1 MSSKISI
8 CSGASLLVGAA
19 PISDSNDSTTPARL
33 TINLFDDV
41 QDDLLRAH
49 PWSFATKRV
58 KLSPLVS
65 TPPYGYKYEFNKP
78 PDMLRLLSIDSLY
91 AGRDFKLEG
100 GKILANVSAL
110 DMCYVFRNNDV
121 GTWPPDFVNAVKY
134 ELASQIAYPIAKS
147 DTLRQTL
154 EQKAQYKLM
163 IAKANN
169 AMETPS
175 QRFKGNPLLQA
186 RY

>member
-1 MSSKISI
+1 MASKVSI

-19 PISDSNDSTTPARL
+19 PFSDMSDGTTSARL
-33 TINLFDDV
+33 ALNLFDDV

-58 KLSPLVS
+58 KLSPLAS
-65 TPPYGYKYEFNKP
+65 KPAYGFKYEFNTP
-78 PDMLRLLSIDSLY
+78 SDMIRLLSIDSFY
-91 AGRDFKLEG
+91 VGQNFKLEG
-100 GKILANVSAL
+100 GRILANVSAL
-110 DMCYVFRNNDV
+110 DLCYVFRNTDV
-121 GTWPPDFVNAVKY
+121 STWPSDFVNAVKY

-163 IAKANN
+163 VAKANN

-175 QRFKGNPLLQA
+175 QHFKINPLLQA

>member
-1 MSSKISI
+1 MASKVSI

-19 PISDSNDSTTPARL
+19 PFSDMSDSTTSARL
-33 TINLFDDV
+33 TLNLFDDV

-58 KLSPLVS
+58 KLSPLAS
-65 TPPYGYKYEFNKP
+65 KPAYGFKYEFNTP
-78 PDMLRLLSIDSLY
+78 SDMIRLLSIDNFY
-91 AGRDFKLEG
+91 VGQNFKLEG
-100 GKILANVSAL
+100 GRILANVSAL
-110 DMCYVFRNNDV
+110 DLCYVFRNTDIS
-121 GTWPPDFVNAVKY
+121 TWPSDFVNAVKY

-163 IAKANN
+163 VAKANN

-175 QRFKGNPLLQA
+175 QHFKINPLLQA

>member
-1 MSSKISI
+1 MSSKVSI

-19 PISDSNDSTTPARL
+19 PLSDINDNSTPARL
-33 TINLFDDV
+33 TLNLFDDV
-41 QDDLLRAH
+41 QDELLRAH
-49 PWSFATKRV
+49 PWGFATKRV

-65 TPPYGYKYEFNKP
+65 KPAYGFKYEFNIP
-78 PDMLRLLSIDSLY
+78 SDMIRLLRIDSFY
-91 AGRDFKLEG
+91 TGQDFKLEG
-100 GKILANVSAL
+100 NKILANVSAL
-110 DMCYVFRNNDV
+110 DLCYVFRNTDIE
-121 GTWPPDFVNAVKY
+121 TWPPDFVNAVKY

-163 IAKANN
+163 VAKANN

-175 QRFKGNPLLQA
+175 QHFKNNPLLQA
-186 RY
+186 RF

>member
-1 MSSKISI
+1 MASKVSI

-19 PISDSNDSTTPARL
+19 PFSDMSDNTTSARL
-33 TINLFDDV
+33 TLNLFDDV

-49 PWSFATKRV
+49 PWSFATTRV
-58 KLSPLVS
+58 KLSPLAS
-65 TPPYGYKYEFNKP
+65 KPTYGFKYEFNIP
-78 PDMLRLLSIDSLY
+78 SDMIRLLSIDSFY
-91 AGRDFKLEG
+91 VGQNFKLEG
-100 GKILANVSAL
+100 GRILANVSAL
-110 DMCYVFRNNDV
+110 DLCYVFRNTDV
-121 GTWPPDFVNAVKY
+121 STWPSDFVNAVKY

-163 IAKANN
+163 VAKANN

-175 QRFKGNPLLQA
+175 QHFKINPLLQA

>member
-19 PISDSNDSTTPARL
+19 PISDSNDNTIPARL
-33 TINLFDDV
+33 TLNLFDDA
-41 QDDLLRAH
+41 QDELLRAY

-58 KLSPLVS
+58 KLSPLS
-65 TPPYGYKYEFNKP
+65 SKPPYGFKYEFKTP
-78 PDMLRLLSIDSLY
+78 SDMLRLLSIDSLY
-91 AGRDFKLEG
+91 VGLDFKLEG

-110 DMCYVFRNNDV
+110 DICYVFRNNDV
-121 GTWPPDFVNAVKY
+121 GTWPPDFVNALKY
-134 ELASQIAYPIAKS
+134 ELAAQIAYPIAKS
-147 DTLRQTL
+147 DALRQTL

-163 IAKANN
+163 VAKANN

-175 QRFKGNPLLQA
+175 QRFKSNPLLQA
-186 RY
+186 RF